1 MANLSISLTPPII
14 IVVIISARSQ
24 LTRTHQ
30 VQDLHCKLELT
41 NNCLL
46 KVEANASASQIKSA
60 RCNKLIKRRAAKR
73 VRLVKKEL
81 RRTRLKAERYMSGWM
96 RLSVGGGGGSG
107 RGRRKRRTDAAQYGS
122 GDIGGSG
129 GGGGGIDGSGTMAD
143 VFLLWGGVGGK

>member
-1 MANLSISLTPPII
+1 M
-14 IVVIISARSQ
+14 
-24 LTRTHQ
+24 
-30 VQDLHCKLELT
+30 QDLHRELELT

-46 KVEANASASQIKSA
+46 EVEADASASRIESA

-73 VRLVKKEL
+73 VRLVEEEL

-107 RGRRKRRTDAAQYGS
+107 RGRRKRRTDATGYGS
-122 GDIGGSG
+122 GDIGSS
-129 GGGGGIDGSGTMAD
+129 GGGGGIDGSGMMAD